1 MTPLETLSPSP
12 RLDAPKP
19 KSHRTR
25 SRPLSKLLIGLCLL
39 AIVAVVTAMSWGD
52 RSLLLSMGPR
62 GAQLLTGA
70 VQPTDLRVTVL
81 ESGTLESASSVS
93 VFSEVEGQLAIIS
106 LAPQG
111 TRVKKGDV
119 VVELDSA
126 ALKTRRTEQ
135 QIVVEKARASLS
147 QAKQAAELALS
158 QAESDIKTA
167 ELKLRF
173 AEIDLSKYLEGDFP
187 QELRAIQADTT
198 LAHEE
203 LKRARERLKYS
214 TELHQQGYVSDG
226 QLEADKLTVLR
237 SEVKVELA
245 RERER
250 LLKQFTYERRK
261 QELDSN
267 VQEAKRALERANNLA
282 ASVKEQAAA
291 TLRAQNA
298 TLDLEQ
304 SKLAHLESQI
314 AKCTM
319 LAPQDGVVV
328 YPAPAD
334 DDLIDL
340 FIKQGS
346 VIRERQHVFS
356 IPDTDIL
363 QVTTSVHEAMVNQVE
378 PDMPARIWLD
388 AFPDRELAGRVK
400 HVSPLPLPEDWRK
413 SKVKFYETKVV
424 IDGNPAGL
432 KPGMSA
438 KVEILVEQIDDVL
451 VVPVQAVVQSGQSG
465 VCYVLNRGRPELR
478 RVRLGKSNE
487 EFVQVVDG
495 LAASDAIV
503 LSPDAI
509 GFPADALQHPV
520 AADVASNPAPPTED
534 RRAAKRK
541 KKREKPP
548 GIEYAAD
555 LTGPTAARGEIELQF
570 TQIGGETEKEL
581 EVQIENGPPGEKF
594 DVLIDGVVVG
604 QVTVAE
610 GGLVDV
616 EWSTKDRNYPENV
629 PAKAGP
635 GTKVA
640 IGDIL
645 VGTLALKPPKQEST
659 KDQIPNPNQAPNAN

>member
-1 MTPLETLSPSP
+1 MTSLETAPTPKLN
-12 RLDAPKP
+12 LPKP
-19 KSHRTR
+19 TPRR
-25 SRPLSKLLIGLCLL
+25 GRGRPLVKLFIGLCLL
-39 AIVAVVTAMSWGD
+39 AIVAAAAAMSWGD
-52 RSLLLSMGPR
+52 RNLLLSMGPR
-62 GAQLLTGA
+62 ATQLLSCT
-70 VQPTDLRVTVL
+70 VQSTDLRVTVL
-81 ESGTLESASSVS
+81 ESGTLESASSIS

-106 LAPQG
+106 LTPQG
-111 TRVKKGDV
+111 ARVKKGDV

-135 QIVVEKARASLS
+135 QIVVEKARAALS
-147 QAKQAAELALS
+147 QAKQAAELSLS
-158 QAESDIKTA
+158 QAESDVKTA

-173 AEIDLSKYLEGDFP
+173 AEIDLSKYLEGDYP
-187 QELRAIQADTT
+187 QELRTIQADTT
-198 LAHEE
+198 LAEEE
-203 LKRARERLKYS
+203 LKRARDRLKYS

-226 QLEADKLTVLR
+226 QFEADKLTVLR

-282 ASVKEQAAA
+282 GSAKEQADA
-291 TLRAQNA
+291 TLRAQTA

-304 SKLAHLESQI
+304 SKLVHLEGQI

-400 HVSPLPLPEDWRK
+400 QVSPLPLPEDWRK
-413 SKVKFYETKVV
+413 SKVKFYETKVI

-438 KVEILVEQIDDVL
+438 KVEILVEQLDDVL
-451 VVPVQAVVQSGQSG
+451 AVPVQAVVQSGQSG
-465 VCYVLNRGRPELR
+465 ACYVLNHGRPELR
-478 RVRLGKSNE
+478 RVQLGKSNE
-487 EFVQVVDG
+487 ELVQVVDG
-495 LAASDAIV
+495 LAANEALV
-503 LSPDAI
+503 LSPDVI
-509 GFPADALQHPV
+509 GFPTDALQRQPV
-520 AADVASNPAPPTED
+520 SADLATKPAAATDD
-534 RRAAKRK
+534 KRAAKRK

-555 LTGPTAARGEIELQF
+555 LVGPSAARGEIELQF
-570 TQIGGETEKEL
+570 TQIGDQTEKEL
-581 EVQIENGPPGEKF
+581 EVQIENGPAGETF
-594 DVLIDGVVVG
+594 DVVIDGVVVG

-610 GGLVDV
+610 TGVVDV
-616 EWSTKDRNYPENV
+616 EWSTKDRNFPENV

-640 IGDIL
+640 VGDIL
-645 VGTLALKPPKQEST
+645 SGTLALKPPKDKPTEP
-659 KDQIPNPNQAPNAN
+659 IPSAKQTPVAN